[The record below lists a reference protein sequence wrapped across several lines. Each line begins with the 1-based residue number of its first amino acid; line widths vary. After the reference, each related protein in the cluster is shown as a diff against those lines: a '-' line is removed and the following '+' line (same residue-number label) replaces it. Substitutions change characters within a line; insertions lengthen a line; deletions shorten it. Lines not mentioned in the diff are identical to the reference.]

1 LIVGCV
7 VVRVYMNNKEKE
19 QIKNI
24 IEHSKRKA
32 NGTPITFHNIFTK
45 EQVKY
50 IKKIDVEFWY
60 FNKFII

>member
-1 LIVGCV
+1 
-7 VVRVYMNNKEKE
+7 MDNKEKE

-24 IEHSKRKA
+24 IEDSKRKA

-45 EQVKY
+45 EQVEY